1 MKAKR
6 LTKQQKREQ
15 AVIDLLNQMFVIAGH
30 SVTYEDIKG
39 RTDNWWA
46 EWTMTMD
53 QSEQWKEWGAEYLKN
68 NLGLN
73 KKLAD
78 TEMRWFNLIY
88 GLKYSDW
95 YEDNKS

>member
-1 MKAKR
+1 MAKR
-6 LTKQQKREQ
+6 LTRQEKWQKAGE
-15 AVIDLLNQMFVIAGH
+15 DLVNKMFEIAGH
-30 SVTYEDIKG
+30 NVTFDDVKG
-39 RTDNWWA
+39 RKDDWYTN
-46 EWTMTMD
+46 WTMTMA

>member
-1 MKAKR
+1 MAKR
-6 LTKQQKREQ
+6 LTRQEKWQKAGE
-15 AVIDLLNQMFVIAGH
+15 DLVNKMFEIAGH
-30 SVTYEDIKG
+30 NVTFDDVKG
-39 RTDNWWA
+39 RKDDWYTN
-46 EWTMTMD
+46 WTMTMA

-95 YEDNKS
+95 PNERD